1 MSTGLI
7 IVIVVAVLAV
17 AALAAMAVMRPQQ
30 RNRKLRQQFGPE
42 YDRELAQHD
51 GDIRATDQ
59 VLEERVKRAGNLDIR
74 PLDAAQRERVTAQ
87 WITLQEQFVDSPAKA
102 VIDADHLLDEVLRDR
117 GFPTPAPAGAPA
129 DDSRDDDRYA
139 ALSVHHGPALP
150 GYRATQQAAERA
162 QRGEATTEE
171 LRQAFVNARETFDQL
186 VGAETTASTTT
197 TTASSSHERTA

>member
-7 IVIVVAVLAV
+7 IVIVVALVAV

-59 VLEERVKRAGNLDIR
+59 VLEERVKRAGDLDIR
-74 PLDAAQRERVTAQ
+74 SLDAAQRERALARWT
-87 WITLQEQFVDSPAKA
+87 TLQEQFVDSPAKA
-102 VIDADHLLDEVLRDR
+102 VIDADHLLGEVLRDR
-117 GFPTPAPAGAPA
+117 GFPAA
-129 DDSRDDDRYA
+129 DSYDEQYA
-139 ALSVHHGPALP
+139 ALSVHHAPALP

-186 VGAETTASTTT
+186 MGEETAAPATTT
-197 TTASSSHERTA
+197 SSSHERTA